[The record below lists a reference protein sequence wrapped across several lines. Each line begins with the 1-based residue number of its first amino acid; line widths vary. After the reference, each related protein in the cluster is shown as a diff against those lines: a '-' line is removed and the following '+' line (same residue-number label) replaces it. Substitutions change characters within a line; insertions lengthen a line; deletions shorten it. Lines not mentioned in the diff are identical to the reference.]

1 MRPSLAAL
9 LLTRAV
15 VELQL
20 QRELDVVGQRP
31 LLVVVESVVQDGEDA
46 LRRDRIGGVGE
57 HGTQHVP
64 ASCVLQGVTRGV
76 CNQGRGL
83 AADL

>member
-20 QRELDVVGQRP
+20 QRELDVVRVRSIH
-31 LLVVVESVVQDGEDA
+31 VVVEGVVQDREDA
-46 LRRDRIGGVGE
+46 LGRDRVRPISNIYSN
-57 HGTQHVP
+57 T
-64 ASCVLQGVTRGV
+64 
-76 CNQGRGL
+76 
-83 AADL
+83 

>member
-20 QRELDVVGQRP
+20 QRELDVVRVRSIH
-31 LLVVVESVVQDGEDA
+31 VVVEGVVQDREDA
-46 LRRDRIGGVGE
+46 LGRDRVRPISNVYSN
-57 HGTQHVP
+57 T
-64 ASCVLQGVTRGV
+64 
-76 CNQGRGL
+76 
-83 AADL
+83 